1 MFGERLRQL
10 RLEQGMSSQQA
21 LAEALGVSQSTVA
34 NWEGG
39 RREPGFA
46 LTERIAD
53 YFQVTVDYL
62 LGRSDQP
69 QGGGVVTNKQL
80 YAALWG
86 AGVTLAPATEE
97 ELWGDV
103 REYAQYRL
111 QHYRRRDEYEQRKGD
126 EA

>member
-10 RLEQGMSSQQA
+10 RREQGMHSQQA
-21 LAEALGVSQSTVA
+21 LAQALGVSQSTVA

-39 RREPGFA
+39 RREPDFA
-46 LTERIAD
+46 LTQKIAD

-69 QGGGVVTNKQL
+69 QGSGVVTRRQL

-111 QHYRRRDEYEQRKGD
+111 QHYRRRDEYEQRRG
-126 EA
+126 EQV